1 MELTLFFF
9 LAFVKL
15 SRFFSWLRKNE
26 IVNCKIV
33 LILDL
38 KIAQIKMQSL
48 QEMQFL
54 CFRYENF
61 YNTFQ
66 QNISCTIVTIHN
78 VTLIFEFKKEQ
89 KVFKNWITMDHFH
102 LRNVKQYNLLYKKN
116 KKYNIQRYKVWIWAT
131 QKNSN
136 GF

>member
-38 KIAQIKMQSL
+38 RIVQIKMQSL
-48 QEMQFL
+48 REMQFL
-54 CFRYENF
+54 YFRYENF
-61 YNTFQ
+61 YNMFQ
-66 QNISCTIVTIHN
+66 QNISCPLTIVTINN
-78 VTLIFEFKKEQ
+78 VTLIFELKKEH
-89 KVFKNWITMDHFH
+89 KS
-102 LRNVKQYNLLYKKN
+102 LR
-116 KKYNIQRYKVWIWAT
+116 IE
-131 QKNSN
+131 
-136 GF
+136 